1 LSARGPL
8 SVIDDRLQQV
18 MLTSDFPSHVDSSD
32 KLLNMT
38 TTATFSALLRTPNE
52 VIERLEQGDVLLT
65 RRDGEPLRLSKAR
78 SAQAESDTLS
88 ALAQLIAASL
98 DDEAC
103 ERLVDRLADP
113 FPWIALLPSKF
124 RKEFIV
130 EFLGTAR
137 ACASIGR
144 FDRLTIALNA
154 WQSTAE
160 AYANP
165 HLTSDGSELEPLRRP
180 AAVANPRTAE

>member
-1 LSARGPL
+1 
-8 SVIDDRLQQV
+8 
-18 MLTSDFPSHVDSSD
+18 MLTNERPPTVDSSD

-65 RRDGEPLRLSKAR
+65 RRDAEPLMLSKAR
-78 SAQAESDTLS
+78 SAQAETNTLS

-98 DDEAC
+98 DDAAC
-103 ERLVDRLADP
+103 DRLVDRLADP
-113 FPWIALLPSKF
+113 FPWIVLLPPKF
-124 RKEFIV
+124 RKEFV
-130 EFLGTAR
+130 AEFLGTAR
-137 ACASIGR
+137 ACASVGR

-154 WQSTAE
+154 WQATAE

-165 HLTSDGSELEPLRRP
+165 HLTSDGSDLEPLSRP